1 MVALLISG
9 ALVKFLLIFFFV
21 EARLAVVRYICIFTY
36 AKIKQACK
44 YACKF

>member
-9 ALVKFLLIFFFV
+9 ALVKFLIFFSV